1 MDFKR
6 FAITDFLLPTGR
18 HREAGRAGK
27 KTNAADDN
35 LKQPTRM
42 ASTPST
48 LRRRARNNPV

>member
-27 KTNAADDN
+27 KTGLADDN